1 MLKYSG
7 LKIGWGV
14 TGSYC
19 SLTPFLDAIK
29 KIKDEGAEIHAFASP
44 ILFNT
49 NTRFG
54 LGDLWREKLKEIS
67 NGNLI
72 TNISG
77 AEPYG
82 PKTPLDIMVI
92 APLTGSSMAKLASG
106 VTDTPVLM
114 AAKATLRNDK
124 PVLLGISTNDALG
137 INAENLGK
145 LLRTKGIYFIPFNQ
159 DDPLNKPRSLVAKA
173 SLLADAVLEALK
185 GRQIQPLI
193 Y

>member
-1 MLKYSG
+1 MLEYSG

-173 SLLADAVLEALK
+173 SLLVDAVLEALK

>member
-92 APLTGSSMAKLASG
+92 APLTGSSMAKLAFG